1 MEVNYKFITGEVV
14 NIDDPTFAGRCKIR
28 IKGYNDQI
36 EDVNLPWCTYG
47 GSNVF
52 SGGGA
57 GGQLSVP
64 KVGSKVRIQ
73 QKKDD
78 PNSFEWY
85 SLNRIDR
92 MLAEEIA
99 DDYYGTHVVLYDS
112 DAELAIM
119 YKPQTGLRLFFQD
132 NYIQISPDDMITL
145 HRGGPDSP
153 DTIQMSEGK
162 IDIQSQNEINL
173 TTGSTIKLNAE
184 NIILNGT
191 STVQIKGD
199 SPGSMA
205 TNADQLYKLLT
216 NLARILDMKIPAS
229 GGVAANL
236 VTGAKSTIMNEQ
248 IQFI

>member
-1 MEVNYKFITGEVV
+1 MEYNFKFITGEVV
-14 NIDDPTFAGRCKIR
+14 NIDDPTYAGRCKIR

-36 EDVNLPWCTYG
+36 EDVNLPWVTYG
-47 GSNVF
+47 GSNIF
-52 SGGGA
+52 SGNGA

-99 DDYYGTHVVLYDS
+99 DDYAGTHVLLYDS
-112 DAELAIM
+112 DVELAVM
-119 YKPQTGLRLFFQD
+119 FKPQTGFRIFYQD
-132 NYIQISPDDMITL
+132 NYIQISPDDMITI
-145 HRGGPDSP
+145 HRGGPESP

-173 TTGSTIKLNAE
+173 TTGSTIRLNAE

-191 STVQIKGD
+191 SCVQIKGD
-199 SPGSMA
+199 SPGSCA
-205 TNADQLYKLLT
+205 TNSDELMKLLM
-216 NLARILDMKIPAS
+216 NLARTIDLKIPAS
-229 GGVAANL
+229 GGVAANM
-236 VTGAKSTIMNEQ
+236 VNGAKSAIMNEQ